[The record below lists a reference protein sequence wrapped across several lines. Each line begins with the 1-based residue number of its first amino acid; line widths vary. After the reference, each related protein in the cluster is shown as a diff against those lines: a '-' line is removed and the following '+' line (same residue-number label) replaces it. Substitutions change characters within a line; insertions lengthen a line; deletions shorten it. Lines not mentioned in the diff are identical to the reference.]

1 MDSPEDVPS
10 SDTEISKWRLSVL
23 FLTTSTTRISIHTL
37 NSEVPMFG
45 DDAYMVSS
53 IISNRE
59 TIGKTESSYKDVG
72 GSLMP
77 MLNAITL
84 LNNPSL

>member
-1 MDSPEDVPS
+1 MAFVGSFPHNLNHPN
-10 SDTEISKWRLSVL
+10 
-23 FLTTSTTRISIHTL
+23 L
-37 NSEVPMFG
+37 NSYTQSQVHLFG

-59 TIGKTESSYKDVG
+59 TIGKPESSCRDVG

-77 MLNAITL
+77 MLNVITL

>member
-1 MDSPEDVPS
+1 
-10 SDTEISKWRLSVL
+10 
-23 FLTTSTTRISIHTL
+23 
-37 NSEVPMFG
+37 
-45 DDAYMVSS
+45 VSS